1 MDVTNIERVDVEKVA
16 EEFPQSRF
24 RITNEPVLNPG
35 ICVVCG
41 SSGGDGRQFADFGKT
56 QDWFGVFYLCTFCL
70 AEVAK
75 MMGFATYGNYNK
87 LFGQYE
93 KALLNYGNAN
103 LEIERLQEQVNA
115 ARILLRNCHCDNS
128 DLISNDNIPDAV
140 VVEDSEG
147 SEGSS
152 DDDSESS
159 GVEES
164 GDFSEASVDDEGNK
178 PKRTRR
184 GSANS

>member
-24 RITNEPVLNPG
+24 RITNEPILNPG

-56 QDWFGVFYLCTFCL
+56 QDWFGVFYLCTFCI

-75 MMGFATYGNYNK
+75 MMGLTDRKPFEEEINSLQNGCVK
-87 LFGQYE
+87 RD
-93 KALLNYGNAN
+93 
-103 LEIERLQEQVNA
+103 LEIQEIREQINA

-152 DDDSESS
+152 DDDGESP

-164 GDFSEASVDDEGNK
+164 GDFSEASVDGEGNK